1 MSNETLKKKRFST
14 VELSTAIP
22 RLGEIITDTTKK
34 TLVVGDGTTAGGN
47 PLASEVHSHDNATT
61 STDGFLSKEDKTKL
75 DGLSATSLPSAAS
88 QATANT
94 LALRDASGNFAANV
108 ITSNLIGNVTG
119 SATSISGNLTGDIT
133 SSGMTTTI
141 PATGVTAGTYGNSSS
156 IPQLTINAKGQVTAA
171 TTVAVSG
178 GGGGG
183 GGSAGGDLT
192 GTYPNPTLTLTGVS
206 AGTYG
211 TASNVSTVTV
221 DAKGRITSIVN
232 TPITGATPG
241 GAAGGDLSGTYPN
254 PSVASSVGTSAATA
268 STLVRRD
275 SNGKM
280 LTGLT
285 LVGDAAG
292 TVVSKSYVDGLSFGG
307 FRSTAVYRRNPS
319 GGAQEVSINGAA
331 FTTSGAT
338 SFTVPSNTS
347 IVKFAIIGGGGG
359 GYSGTGSGGSAG
371 CMLYAQ
377 GEVTAGATL
386 TVTVGNRGAAGAA
399 GSASSIAGFTPRSS
413 GSSATMTAAGGAAGT
428 VGTSTATA
436 QGNDSFENFGD
447 GFYIASSV
455 GGIHTGAGTAGGAA
469 VGTHGGSDPDSD
481 GSGNATPR
489 TYLSQVFEI
498 GAGGSGGV
506 GSGGQPSNTGGYGKV
521 IIYY

>member
-47 PLASEVHSHDNATT
+47 PLASEVHSHNNATT

-183 GGSAGGDLT
+183 GGGAAGGDLT
-192 GTYPNPTLTLTGVS
+192 GSYPNPTLTLTGVS

-307 FRSTAVYRRNPS
+307 FRSTAVYRKT
-319 GGAQEVSINGAA
+319 GAGTQEVSINGAA
-331 FTTSGAT
+331 YTTSGAT

-347 IVKFAIIGGGGG
+347 IVKYAIIGAGGGGHSTTGYGGGGG
-359 GYSGTGSGGSAG
+359 AMIFG
-371 CMLYAQ
+371 Q

-386 TVTVGNRGAAGAA
+386 TISVGTKGAVSGAG
-399 GSASSIAGFTPRSS
+399 GSSSIAGMNS
-413 GSSATMTAAGGAAGT
+413 GTVSMPGGAAGGAGT
-428 VGTSTATA
+428 VGGASVPTDVA
-436 QGNDSFENFGD
+436 FENFGD
-447 GFYIASSV
+447 GFYIPVS
-455 GGIHTGAGTAGGAA
+455 GRGEHTGVGSSGSGC
-469 VGTHGGSDPDSD
+469 VGTSGGTDSSSD
-481 GSGNATPR
+481 GSGNAIPR
-489 TYLSQVFEI
+489 VYLSSVFGV

-506 GSGGQPSNTGGYGKV
+506 GAGGQSGGNQGGHGKV